1 MSIFQFLQDAILNEI
16 LLFDSHFVFREGKMV
31 TINKIPKE
39 DERRRM
45 LLQRPML
52 IFNHRTGSSYVTL
65 EINATREYVLRNDVL
80 YLSRFIIKTDIYKD
94 VYDYDYFEF

>member
-1 MSIFQFLQDAILNEI
+1 MSIFQYLPDAILNEI

-31 TINKIPKE
+31 TINKILKE
-39 DERRRM
+39 DERRKM
-45 LLQRPML
+45 ILQRPMP

-80 YLSRFIIKTDIYKD
+80 HLSRSIIKTDIYTD
-94 VYDYDYFEF
+94 VLDYFEY